1 MLTVKV
7 TVKQTQDTLKLM
19 RKISEKDPR
28 ITIKQQ
34 CNYLG
39 KFSNSLISKVST
51 NRQTLTQDQYNLYNK
66 IYIVLADHV
75 EKYASMTDEELFQ
88 ECNTALKNK
97 DTRSKIIRSF
107 LHGSF
112 YINRALSTKSRYML
126 LNIYDILHNV
136 PSFDEDVQKIINSQ
150 PAEWELD
157 LKIIKQNLF
166 MKTFVA
172 FARLNRASES
182 SATYIYRNESLSPM
196 PDLEKD
202 IFADIIKRIADGF
215 QLADIVTDYMTLD
228 EAIEK
233 FRIPLAVRDGIL
245 RECFECKSADKL
257 SKKQFRRYFALGLA
271 DTKRS
276 APMSSALAW
285 YKRTVK

>member
-1 MLTVKV
+1 MAMSETLICNIALGLIGEPNISSLDE
-7 TVKQTQDTLKLM
+7 QTKAGRLC
-19 RKISEKDPR
+19 S
-28 ITIKQQ
+28 
-34 CNYLG
+34 
-39 KFSNSLISKVST
+39 SLYPVQ
-51 NRQTLTQDQYNLYNK
+51 RD
-66 IYIVLADHV
+66 IVLADHV

-166 MKTFVA
+166 MMYQAHIDGMKLDQDKKKDQEMKDQMFDKLIKEDYKA
-172 FARLNRASES
+172 D
-182 SATYIYRNESLSPM
+182 YK
-196 PDLEKD
+196 KD
-202 IFADIIKRIADGF
+202 IQDNKNK
-215 QLADIVTDYMTLD
+215 VYVSM
-228 EAIEK
+228 EK
-233 FRIPLAVRDGIL
+233 KI
-245 RECFECKSADKL
+245 
-257 SKKQFRRYFALGLA
+257 
-271 DTKRS
+271 
-276 APMSSALAW
+276 
-285 YKRTVK
+285 